1 MLSEWVC
8 GNLFFFSFFDRA
20 LTTHSTPKRL
30 KQPLG
35 PGMQPISKHT
45 HPFRPNVGLHS
56 FVFSDKRTYNTQAKR
71 LKKPLGPGRVCKDSL
86 LNGLHSGP

>member
-1 MLSEWVC
+1 VWK
-8 GNLFFFSFFDRA
+8 SFFLFLFLIEHLQHTA
-20 LTTHSTPKRL
+20 HPKGL
-30 KQPLG
+30 SNLWG
-35 PGMQPISKHT
+35 LECSLLSKHT